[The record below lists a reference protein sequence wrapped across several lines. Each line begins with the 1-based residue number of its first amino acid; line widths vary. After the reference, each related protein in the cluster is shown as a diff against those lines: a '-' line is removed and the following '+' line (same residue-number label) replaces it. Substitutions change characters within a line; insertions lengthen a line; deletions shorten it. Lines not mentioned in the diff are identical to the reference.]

1 MAGGCELQDAA
12 RIISH
17 ANTRQRKVAWVPST
31 RAQHRRR
38 NAVPFGRHVHV
49 SGGRNVQRH
58 SCENVFGCWNEK
70 QHPQPPCRRPTSHL
84 HLGPGASTAMARVQP
99 ASRPPMHPDATSMA
113 VQPSVRTVV
122 NRVNSE
128 DSLALSPA
136 STLDP
141 PTPPHMRGVRVG
153 TVEAGASDGVPAPLP
168 PPHHLCLQW
177 VVVIGGRCRPGRHR
191 GRCVWSVGRSLV
203 CWALASCCRPRQHT
217 PSPLSTANP
226 TELQVCCLDVEVPFL
241 RLTRWVA

>member
-1 MAGGCELQDAA
+1 VAGCCELQDAP
-12 RIISH
+12 RTMNQ

-38 NAVPFGRHVHV
+38 NAVPFGLQWHV

-58 SCENVFGCWNEK
+58 SCENTFGCWKRETA
-70 QHPQPPCRRPTSHL
+70 PTARRRRPTSHL

-99 ASRPPMHPDATSMA
+99 ASRPPIHPDATSMA

-168 PPHHLCLQW
+168 PPHHLRLQW
-177 VVVIGGRCRPGRHR
+177 VVVIGGHCRPSRHR
-191 GRCVWSVGRSLV
+191 DRCVWSAALYSVGHWQAVAARDN
-203 CWALASCCRPRQHT
+203 T
-217 PSPLSTANP
+217 LSTANP
-226 TELQVCCLDVEVPFL
+226 TELQVCCLDVGLPFYVL
-241 RLTRWVA
+241 PAGWHDWAG